1 MKRQNIELVLVFGSW
16 AFGKGKEGRLFS
28 FLFFSKLSCTSGK
41 KRGERRV
48 REGDCKTKE
57 NRYSGWTSGD

>member
-28 FLFFSKLSCTSGK
+28 FLFSETFIYEWEE
-41 KRGERRV
+41 ERREE
-48 REGDCKTKE
+48 RERRGV
-57 NRYSGWTSGD
+57 